1 MNDGRGLAT
10 VNPDFQIVMREMA
23 YPYFE
28 TISEMACLRMNDD
41 VDIDIQHYE
50 RIRVEHA
57 QALLDS
63 RLWRSRYGR
72 MPDDWGKMTHSLKPS
87 KNIQPISKDILGEYL
102 PDKRRIVVYDQTC
115 LLVTY
120 ALAAKGGSLCV
131 PVPSGPE
138 LALAHAVS
146 HAVSHLGVD
155 RNGNIW
161 DRYEN
166 SSSAEKELFAQGY
179 SRHFLERNWLN
190 SILFRSLAKHQSA
203 EYNQYEHAENL
214 RELNAMLMKTR
225 EDTGLRGL
233 EGGGVGHE

>member
-72 MPDDWGKMTHSLKPS
+72 MPDDWGKMTHSL
-87 KNIQPISKDILGEYL
+87 
-102 PDKRRIVVYDQTC
+102 RREGAC
-115 LLVTY
+115 
-120 ALAAKGGSLCV
+120 AFPFH
-131 PVPSGPE
+131 PVPS
-138 LALAHAVS
+138 
-146 HAVSHLGVD
+146 SHL
-155 RNGNIW
+155 
-161 DRYEN
+161 
-166 SSSAEKELFAQGY
+166 
-179 SRHFLERNWLN
+179 H
-190 SILFRSLAKHQSA
+190 
-203 EYNQYEHAENL
+203 
-214 RELNAMLMKTR
+214 MLSPMQCRT
-225 EDTGLRGL
+225 
-233 EGGGVGHE
+233 